1 MRQHEAS
8 HPSLNPPLTPSPPS
22 SLQMPFRVNFPSFF
36 MALIRAPTQA
46 QPYQAVFRV
55 APAMNKLEI
64 REYLTKIYGLSVRK
78 VMTANLA
85 GRRKRYVCAWVCK
98 YCYEEF
104 LLLFVV
110 PLSSILLASLNCM
123 TICGE
128 LPR

>member
-1 MRQHEAS
+1 
-8 HPSLNPPLTPSPPS
+8 
-22 SLQMPFRVNFPSFF
+22 MPFRVNFPSFF

-85 GRRKRYVCAWVCK
+85 GRRKRYVCACV
-98 YCYEEF
+98 YVLRQSAFSLPSSF
-104 LLLFVV
+104 LFSSPLF
-110 PLSSILLASLNCM
+110 
-123 TICGE
+123 
-128 LPR
+128 

>member
-8 HPSLNPPLTPSPPS
+8 HPSLNPPLHPSPPS

-85 GRRKRYVCAWVCK
+85 GRRKRY
-98 YCYEEF
+98 
-104 LLLFVV
+104 
-110 PLSSILLASLNCM
+110 LLAYVCVYVCVMFRKAVASPFFLFYNVSFRVRVYV
-123 TICGE
+123 G
-128 LPR
+128 LS

>member
-1 MRQHEAS
+1 
-8 HPSLNPPLTPSPPS
+8 
-22 SLQMPFRVNFPSFF
+22 MPFRVNFPSFF

-85 GRRKRYVCAWVCK
+85 GRRKRYVCMFGCAA
-98 YCYEEF
+98 
-104 LLLFVV
+104 
-110 PLSSILLASLNCM
+110 I
-123 TICGE
+123 
-128 LPR
+128 